1 MSGVIVSNAIGKFI
15 IKACESLRICA
26 YMRSGNSAVAVDM
39 RHARR
44 IANKSKECKLRAQTK
59 KAAVCVWGDGDLHT
73 VESRSLGKGE
83 RDLEKDFR

>member
-59 KAAVCVWGDGDLHT
+59 KAAVCVGGDLHT
-73 VESRSLGKGE
+73 VESRSLGKE
-83 RDLEKDFR
+83 EKDLEKDFR